1 MNARHLPRVPLLH
14 LLAACALCT
23 GTAHAQPDET
33 ASPYWSDR
41 WRGWHFYEDPVL
53 PAPASP
59 QTPERLLPRRT
70 PSPQETKPPEVQSFE
85 RLQKTLETQRQIAIM
100 RPTQDNVLRYMSLE
114 AQVVQQAAAFADM
127 ARRVAWSHPQLDP
140 SLEGRP
146 VNAQALEVFDKVQ
159 SQDRTRVVTGLA
171 KDHAL
176 IFFFR
181 GDCPYCHAFAPVLQA
196 FTQRFGLKVLAISL
210 DGGRLEGFAD
220 IRPDNGI
227 ARNLQV
233 AQVPALF
240 LAQPFKGQI
249 TPLGFGVMSE
259 AQLLERLALSQEAPA
274 PAPLSQNPLHQSV
287 ATTAL
292 LP

>member
-1 MNARHLPRVPLLH
+1 MNALHLYIIH
-14 LLAACALCT
+14 LLAACALCIS
-23 GTAHAQPDET
+23 TAHAQPDET

-41 WRGWHFYEDPVL
+41 WRGWHFYEDPVPVL
-53 PAPASP
+53 SPPAATP
-59 QTPERLLPRRT
+59 TPERLPPRRA
-70 PSPQETKPPEVQSFE
+70 PPKDSKPPEVQAFE

-100 RPTQDNVLRYMSLE
+100 RPTADNVLRYMTLE
-114 AQVVQQAAAFADM
+114 AQVVQQASAFADM
-127 ARRVAWSHPQLDP
+127 ARRVAWRHPQLDP

-159 SQDRTRVVTGLA
+159 SQDRTRVVSGLA

-196 FTQRFGLKVLAISL
+196 FAQRFGLKVLAISL
-210 DGGRLEGFAD
+210 DGGRLDGFAD

-240 LAQPFKGQI
+240 LAQPFSGQI
-249 TPLGFGVMSE
+249 TPVGFGVMSE
-259 AQLLERLALSQEAPA
+259 SQLLERLALSQQDPA
-274 PAPLSQNPLHQSV
+274 PAPLSQSPLHQSV
-287 ATTAL
+287 ATTAM